1 MEQPF
6 YVLEREVGPMPTT
19 PTKPFRMAPLQR
31 LSVRPIEDPVEQAAL
46 EERSQR
52 GRGNATDFPSAKSEG
67 AEMNK
72 HQEPFQI
79 D

>member
-1 MEQPF
+1 
-6 YVLEREVGPMPTT
+6 
-19 PTKPFRMAPLQR
+19 MAPLQR
-31 LSVRPIEDPVEQAAL
+31 LRVRPIEDPIEQAAL
-46 EERSQR
+46 EERIQR
-52 GRGNATDFPSAKSEG
+52 GRGNDTDVPSAKSKG